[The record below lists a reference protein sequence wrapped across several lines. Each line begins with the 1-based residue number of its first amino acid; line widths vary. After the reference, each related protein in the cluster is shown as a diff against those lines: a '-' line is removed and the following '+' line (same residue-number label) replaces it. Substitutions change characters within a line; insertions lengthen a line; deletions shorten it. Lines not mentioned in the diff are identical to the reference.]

1 MKKLVIGALLCSQ
14 LIFAADADE
23 KVMLNFINSDIETT
37 VKAISL
43 ITGKN
48 FIIDPRVKGTINI
61 VSTQPVAKDLVYPI
75 LQSALRQAGFST
87 VQANGAIKIQLEAD
101 SKALSNKTLVRGEN
115 ANGEQIITQIFA
127 LNNEGA
133 NQMATMLRPLASPSS
148 LISAYQSGTSNT
160 LVITDY
166 ADNIR
171 RLSRI
176 IDNIDQPKNTDV
188 FTIKLTNAS
197 ALDVAQNIARLMPE
211 VSVQVGGAPIPNND
225 GVRRSI
231 VVPDPRG
238 NRLMVRALNAAQTSQ
253 LRQLITNLDEAAT
266 SDSTINVVYLKNA
279 EASKLAATLKGI
291 LTGQEESSSMT
302 SNSSQNI
309 NNTANSNSSN
319 AGNNGGNSNF
329 NPVSTNT
336 ATNVQISGATV
347 RIQADSTTN
356 ALIITAPQ
364 NIYNNL
370 RAVIEKLDVRR
381 SQIYVEAMIAEVN
394 LSKLSEF
401 GFQWLLAGGNDKIG
415 AGGVTN
421 INPGSGGLGNIIGN
435 IINKTPAG
443 IPAGLTLGIFN
454 GDPRNGSASL
464 GLLASALQSSGN
476 GNVLSTPNLLTLD
489 NEEAK
494 ITVGQNIPIITGSQ
508 SSSTNNTNPFVT
520 VERKDIGI
528 KLRVRPQVSEG
539 GVITLNVYQEVSSI
553 DNSVNTAGAGLA
565 TKMRTIETKVLVDDG
580 QIVVLGGLIED
591 RIGNKGNQVPG
602 LGDIPL
608 IGNLFKYES
617 REWQKVSL
625 MVFLRP
631 VVVRDSADNNRLTG
645 DRYQYLQ
652 KQQGDYKVDGHVF
665 LQDMPKVQ
673 LPDRAP
679 DNSPSVNAIPAATPT
694 PISDSS
700 AVVKPEPQAKHAP
713 QTATATQAKLEPQT
727 AVAAAQS
734 HTVKDGDNLYQISL
748 LYGQSMRDLA
758 LWNQLNNHNDL
769 KVGQVL
775 RLTPPPSANGN
786 S

>member
-1 MKKLVIGALLCSQ
+1 MKKLIIGALLCSQ
-14 LIFAADADE
+14 LIFAADADD

-61 VSTQPVAKDLVYPI
+61 VSTQPVSKDLVYPI

-188 FTIKLTNAS
+188 FTIKLNNAS

-211 VSVQVGGAPIPNND
+211 VSVQVGGAPIPSND

-291 LTGQEESSSMT
+291 LTGQEDSSSMNANANQNLNN
-302 SNSSQNI
+302 NSANI
-309 NNTANSNSSN
+309 
-319 AGNNGGNSNF
+319 NNGGNTGGNNNF
-329 NPVSTNT
+329 NPVNTNSG
-336 ATNVQISGATV
+336 TNVQIAGATV

-421 INPGSGGLGNIIGN
+421 INPGTGGLGNIIGN

-553 DNSVNTAGAGLA
+553 DNTVNTAGAGLA

-608 IGNLFKYES
+608 IGNLFKYDS

-631 VVVRDSADNNRLTG
+631 VVIRDSAANSRLTD

-679 DNSPSVNAIPAATPT
+679 DNGQSVYSLPT
-694 PISDSS
+694 PAS
-700 AVVKPEPQAKHAP
+700 AVASEPAKENRSVVNPEPQARA
-713 QTATATQAKLEPQT
+713 EPQN

-748 LYGQSMRDLA
+748 RSGQSLRDLA
-758 LWNQLNNHNDL
+758 LWNRLNNHNDI

-775 RLTPPPSANGN
+775 RLTPPPLANGN
-786 S
+786 SE